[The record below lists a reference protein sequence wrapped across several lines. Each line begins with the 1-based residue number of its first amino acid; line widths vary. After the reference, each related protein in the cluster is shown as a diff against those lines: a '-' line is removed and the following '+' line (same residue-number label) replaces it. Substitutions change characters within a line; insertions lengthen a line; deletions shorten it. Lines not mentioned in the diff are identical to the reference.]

1 MTKSIAFVNFLITSF
16 VLFLLSFKKLNIN
29 LYTNRMSSNSFELI
43 RSLINDTIN
52 NNKKKRKN
60 TFWDYIDR
68 IYIIIMV
75 MTDCWGG
82 RINSFLRTIILTFTF

>member
-43 RSLINDTIN
+43 RSLTNDTIN
-52 NNKKKRKN
+52 NNKKKKEK
-60 TFWDYIDR
+60 THFG
-68 IYIIIMV
+68 IIQIE
-75 MTDCWGG
+75 
-82 RINSFLRTIILTFTF
+82 FTL

>member
-52 NNKKKRKN
+52 NNKKKKEK
-60 TFWDYIDR
+60 THFG
-68 IYIIIMV
+68 II
-75 MTDCWGG
+75 
-82 RINSFLRTIILTFTF
+82 